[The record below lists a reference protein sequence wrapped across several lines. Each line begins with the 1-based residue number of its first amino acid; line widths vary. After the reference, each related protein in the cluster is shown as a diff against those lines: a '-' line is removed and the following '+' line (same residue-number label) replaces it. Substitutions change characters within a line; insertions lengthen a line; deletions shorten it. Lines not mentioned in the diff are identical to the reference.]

1 MILKKEVEPETEENK
16 KSITFVKEPE
26 TQENE
31 EEVLMKCLATG
42 EPAQKHSRITKPVR
56 ENADKVV
63 GGSRIRRRPT
73 FTPME
78 YKKQKASGN
87 KKKDTR

>member
-1 MILKKEVEPETEENK
+1 MILNKEVEPETEENK
-16 KSITFVKEPE
+16 KQIMLVQE
-26 TQENE
+26 TEIEENE

-42 EPAQKHSRITKPVR
+42 EPVQKHSRIGKPVR

-78 YKKQKASGN
+78 CKKQKASGK